1 MPDFEVAIRGGTVVD
16 GTGAPGRRADLG
28 IAGGLVAKI
37 GRIGPSEASRTLD
50 ASDHYDAQIRWDPY
64 CTISDWHGVTSV
76 VLGKCGLGA
85 NSLQGDYD
93 GTPMVTDTMRDE
105 DCLALGDVLA
115 KRGEGFIQI
124 TQATGNPVRDR
135 ALEEQLAWLERCN
148 RDGLHVFGQALT
160 GRGPFTFTLESWSL
174 YDSAPAWREALTAE
188 REDEKRKLSDPSLR
202 RRMVAESDAHLLA
215 EEILG
220 GPVAGLIVHPV
231 EAVLDLALATDLRAE
246 LQTENGTSS
255 SPETMR
261 ELLRSPF
268 VIPGVSDGGS
278 HTGFLTGGSYTTDFL
293 TWLVR
298 DTETVALEEAHR
310 RLSALPAQAAGF
322 RDRGTLRVGAPADVV
337 VYDLARL
344 RRLPDWNGEVVHDL
358 PAGEWRRVQRSEGY
372 RWTLVNGQVTFEDGK
387 CTGATPGRLLRHGVG

>member
-1 MPDFEVAIRGGTVVD
+1 
-16 GTGAPGRRADLG
+16 
-28 IAGGLVAKI
+28 
-37 GRIGPSEASRTLD
+37 
-50 ASDHYDAQIRWDPY
+50 
-64 CTISDWHGVTSV
+64 
-76 VLGKCGLGA
+76 
-85 NSLQGDYD
+85 
-93 GTPMVTDTMRDE
+93 MRDE

-135 ALEEQLAWLERCN
+135 AFEEQLARRSGRPVLHNVIIPLDGLPHVHREQLAWLERCN

-174 YDSAPAWREALTAE
+174 YDSAPAWREALTGE
-188 REDEKRKLSDPSLR
+188 REDKKRKLSDPSLR

-220 GPVAGLIVHPV
+220 GPVAGLIVQSCYGVPEYARFEGRTVGELARELGVHPV

-268 VIPGVSDGGS
+268 VIPGVSDGGA
-278 HTGFLTGGSYTTDFL
+278 HTKFFTGGSYTTDFL